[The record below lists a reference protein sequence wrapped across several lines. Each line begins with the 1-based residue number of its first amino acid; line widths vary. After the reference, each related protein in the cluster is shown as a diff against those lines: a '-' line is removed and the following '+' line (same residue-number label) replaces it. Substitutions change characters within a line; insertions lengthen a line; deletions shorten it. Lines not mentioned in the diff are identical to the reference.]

1 MKRIAAVVLGL
12 LSASAAPAQDQKR
25 DKEIVPPAPKAPPA
39 ATFGGVYQGTLTCQ
53 EIRGVTRAGYN
64 FPLKLV
70 VTDTQA
76 SYEREFRSDD
86 GKRPLGVFERGAG
99 TVAANGDIV
108 LRGSFTSVQTKR
120 SMTVEYRGKIEAG
133 RARLAGTQRWST
145 EAGPSDRNCQ
155 IDATKG

>member
-1 MKRIAAVVLGL
+1 MKRIAAVVLSL

-86 GKRPLGVFERGAG
+86 GKRPLGTRQDRPFLARKRMKHGNHGERCRL
-99 TVAANGDIV
+99 IERCW
-108 LRGSFTSVQTKR
+108 LGS
-120 SMTVEYRGKIEAG
+120 
-133 RARLAGTQRWST
+133 L
-145 EAGPSDRNCQ
+145 PL
-155 IDATKG
+155 